1 MLSLT
6 LLTITL
12 VSSQSLEIEV
22 KHTVEE
28 YLSQLNLAP
37 TQVAVVVTDRVPE
50 GAAVLYWIGP
60 AGESTAVFFFE
71 RELLLELSEQ
81 ERRVLIGHEVAH
93 LVPECQLLWAARI
106 YREIC
111 ADLVSLKL
119 VPVDDVEAMLYK
131 SIRMFPYYPAQQE
144 FVFRLAAIQ
153 GNRRVSDEAEPTISR
168 SSGSQP
174 EDDWMDCA

>member
-50 GAAVLYWIGP
+50 GAAVLYWVDPSG
-60 AGESTAVFFFE
+60 GDMAVFFFE
-71 RELLLELSEQ
+71 RGLLLKLSGQ

-93 LVPECQLLWAARI
+93 LTPECQLFWARI

-119 VPVDDVEAMLYK
+119 VPVDDVEAMLSK

-153 GNRRVSDEAEPTISR
+153 GNRRPSDEVESTISR
-168 SSGSQP
+168 SSGSQL

>member
-22 KHTVEE
+22 NHTVEE

-37 TQVAVVVTDRVPE
+37 TQIAVVVTDQVPE
-50 GAAVLYWIGP
+50 GAAVLYRIDP
-60 AGESTAVFFFE
+60 SGEDTAVFFFE
-71 RELLLELSEQ
+71 RGLLLELSEQ

-93 LVPECQLLWAARI
+93 LAPECQPLWARI